1 MCWPSLVVFALLGLQ
16 IEQLAASML
25 KWERRKQLEDEKKE
39 RAHID
44 QRCLMR
50 KRATEWLVFVLNVL
64 NASLTMW
71 VPFHVMTATKS
82 EPLPSLA

>member
-50 KRATEWLVFVLNVL
+50 KRAT
-64 NASLTMW
+64 
-71 VPFHVMTATKS
+71 
-82 EPLPSLA
+82 